1 MTFNAWEILTP
12 LSPPTQHHHHTH
24 THTLRLA
31 QAEIEILP
39 VFDNLLG
46 AGGSWLRLFPRIT
59 RLPTSNPSKP
69 SFSLHNHYLVLA
81 AELHGVD
88 AVGGVEVRQ
97 AWLQIISLHRLCVPG
112 KVTYPL
118 SQNSLSSSVTDM
130 CHPSW
135 SMRYFLYSHTVLI
148 SLRNVFGLA

>member
-12 LSPPTQHHHHTH
+12 LSPHTPAPPPH

-39 VFDNLLG
+39 VFDSLLG

-69 SFSLHNHYLVLA
+69 SFSLHNHYLVFA

-135 SMRYFLYSHTVLI
+135 SMRYFLYSNTVLI

>member
-46 AGGSWLRLFPRIT
+46 AGGS
-59 RLPTSNPSKP
+59 
-69 SFSLHNHYLVLA
+69 
-81 AELHGVD
+81 
-88 AVGGVEVRQ
+88 
-97 AWLQIISLHRLCVPG
+97 
-112 KVTYPL
+112 
-118 SQNSLSSSVTDM
+118 
-130 CHPSW
+130 
-135 SMRYFLYSHTVLI
+135 
-148 SLRNVFGLA
+148 